1 MGGKKIDR
9 KKQALL
15 SRSAKRKA
23 TIKKLTHK
31 PVIKLVDVDA
41 LKESFNKKGTKKQ
54 KTKEESSTKA
64 SVEAKTPVS
73 KDKENKDTKK
83 DAE

>member
-9 KKQALL
+9 KKQSLL

-31 PVIKLVDVDA
+31 PVIKLVDA
-41 LKESFNKKGTKKQ
+41 EAIKASFKKGTKHH
-54 KTKEESSTKA
+54 KA
-64 SVEAKTPVS
+64 KADPKAEAAVEAEAPAS
-73 KDKENKDTKK
+73 KGKEKK
-83 DAE
+83 DDKAAAE